1 LRRYLMAIEEARHVK
16 ARYTDLLLGKPN
28 VVACGVGYKEVDG
41 VRTDELCVIVS
52 VARKVLREELAPGDL
67 VPQALEGVRTDVQET
82 GVIRAL
88 QGHTD
93 KWRPAPGG
101 VSCGHINITA
111 GTLGCLVRRG
121 DQIYILS
128 NNHVLADSNDGK
140 PGDPILQPG
149 PHDGGTIED
158 QIATLEEFV
167 PINFGTDAPTCSI
180 ATGMAAISNRMA
192 SLVGSQH
199 RLQAFREN
207 PEMNLVDAA
216 IARPISAD
224 LVEKRIFEIGEPQGI
239 DEGILGLRIR
249 KSGRTTG
256 LTSGEITQVDATARV
271 SYSAGRT
278 ATFTDQLIAGAMS
291 SGGDSGS
298 AVLDESDRVI
308 GLLFAGSASTTV
320 INRIQNVLEAL
331 NVNIDP

>member
-1 LRRYLMAIEEARHVK
+1 MTLEEVGRVK
-16 ARYTDLLLGKPN
+16 AQYTGFLLGKRN
-28 VVACGVGYKEVDG
+28 VVACGVGYKEVGG

-52 VARKVLREELAPGDL
+52 VAKKVLKEELAPGDL
-67 VPQALEGVRTDVQET
+67 VPQVLEGIKTDVQET

-88 QGHTD
+88 QDRTS

-101 VSCGHINITA
+101 VSCGHIDITA
-111 GTLGCLVRRG
+111 GTLGCLVSKG

-128 NNHVLADSNDGK
+128 NNHVLANSNQAQ

-149 PHDGGTIED
+149 PYDGGTIED

-167 PINFGTDAPTCSI
+167 PINFGTAPPTCSI
-180 ATGMAAISNRMA
+180 ASGVAAILDWMA
-192 SLVGSQH
+192 RLVGSQH
-199 RLQAFREN
+199 RLQAFQEN

-224 LVEKRIFEIGEPQGI
+224 LVEKRILEIGEPQGVG
-239 DEGILGLRIR
+239 EGTLGLKVR

-256 LTSGEITQVDATARV
+256 LTSDEITQVDATVQV
-271 SYSAGRT
+271 SYGT
-278 ATFTDQLIAGAMS
+278 GKMATFTDQLMAGAMS

-308 GLLFAGSASTTV
+308 GLLFAGSDSVTI
-320 INRIQNVLEAL
+320 INRIQNVVEAL
-331 NVNIDP
+331 GVNVDP